1 MYIDLLYLRRGT
13 AHFGNFDVEE
23 YFANAFQVPR
33 NHWAM
38 KHLNYFLH
46 QIETVFVCGVCAKIS
61 KYWNI
66 FSSQITDDSCLVA
79 AGGASKF
86 SARCLSDL
94 AGTSGVPT
102 ASRALELHVSI
113 DSADRK
119 MFQSGCTCCT
129 CCTLCTLTLQSW
141 CIYVLP
147 CVAMVFCA
155 VCAQPAKLVWKLPS
169 QASQTDLIACLAWT
183 TYNAQIFRA

>member
-1 MYIDLLYLRRGT
+1 MLRSILQTLSKYQGITEQWSTWIISYIKLKQFLYVV
-13 AHFGNFDVEE
+13 FV
-23 YFANAFQVPR
+23 QKSR
-33 NHWAM
+33 N
-38 KHLNYFLH
+38 
-46 QIETVFVCGVCAKIS
+46 IETFFPHRS
-61 KYWNI
+61 
-66 FSSQITDDSCLVA
+66 DDSCLVA
-79 AGGASKF
+79 AGGASTF

-119 MFQSGCTCCT
+119 MFQSGCTCCTCCT